1 MACEV
6 PVIDMQD
13 FPSQAEKLVGACED
27 WGCFRLINH
36 TIPATLMSEM
46 KSVVRSLLDLPLEI
60 KQRNRD
66 AITGSGYVAP
76 TAINPLYEALGLYDI
91 GSVEAVRAFCAQ
103 LDASPLQRCPFLSS
117 ATRTAHTRLVKIMCT
132 YMLHTH
138 RSKSENDLA
147 ITSRHPMGMASFVCG
162 YGLPGLKETIVRYS
176 QAVHELAMDICR
188 KLAASM
194 GLKSDLFDE
203 WPCQLRINKYNFTPE
218 MVGTPG
224 VQIHTDG
231 GFLTI
236 LQEDENVG
244 GLEVMDKKS
253 SEFIPID
260 PLPGTLLVNLGDIAT
275 SPDLTPRLLWSSD
288 LTRDSCLILSRRTS
302 HRDLYGRRTSPQD
315 SYSVLSRRTSFWD
328 FCLIFSRGTSP
339 RDFMVVGLRLGTP
352 NLYLVAGPRPK
363 TVMAWSNGRFYN
375 LQHRV
380 QCKEAKIRVSIALFV
395 LGPKEAAV
403 EAPAEL
409 VDSEHPRLYV
419 PINFEDYRKLR
430 LSTGLRAGRAQRY
443 EVIQS

>member
-275 SPDLTPRLLWSSD
+275 
-288 LTRDSCLILSRRTS
+288 
-302 HRDLYGRRTSPQD
+302 
-315 SYSVLSRRTSFWD
+315 
-328 FCLIFSRGTSP
+328 
-339 RDFMVVGLRLGTP
+339 
-352 NLYLVAGPRPK
+352 
-363 TVMAWSNGRFYN
+363 AWSNGRFYN

-430 LSTGLRAGRAQRY
+430 LSTGLRAVRLRELLKRHEKGSKVYRP
-443 EVIQS
+443 VDGLH